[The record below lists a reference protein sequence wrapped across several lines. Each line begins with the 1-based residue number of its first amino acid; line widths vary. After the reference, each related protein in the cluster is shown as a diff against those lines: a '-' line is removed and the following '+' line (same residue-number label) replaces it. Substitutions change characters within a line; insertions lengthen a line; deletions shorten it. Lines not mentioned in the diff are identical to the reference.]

1 MKKTICIILIAA
13 FVALLGTSTYFIIDH
28 FQEEKEQA
36 QMYGSLAQIVEKPET
51 EPTEPIQYSE
61 DAAILPE
68 LTELYRQN
76 SDLVGWVRVEDT
88 TINYP
93 VMQTVDNPNF
103 YLKHGFDK
111 GYTDYGCPYVQEDC
125 DVQAP
130 SDNIVIYGHNM
141 KNGSMFANLEKFKS
155 EDFWKNHK
163 TVTFNTL
170 TEKCEYE
177 IVAVFKTVVYTDSP
191 DSFKFYRFTNAQSPE
206 EFTAFIEKCKELSLY
221 DTGVS
226 AEYGDKL
233 ITLSTCEYSHTN
245 GRLVVVAKKIME
257 EGSLNASADDAQAAA
272 EIQRLD

>member
-88 TINYP
+88 NINYP

-206 EFTAFIEKCKELSLY
+206 EFTAFIEKCKKLSLY

>member
-1 MKKTICIILIAA
+1 MKKTICIILIVA
-13 FVALLGTSTYFIIDH
+13 FVALLGTSAYFIFDH

-36 QMYGSLAQIVEKPET
+36 QMYDSLAQIVEEPET
-51 EPTEPIQYSE
+51 EPIEPIPYSE
-61 DAAILPE
+61 GKSVLPE
-68 LTELYRQN
+68 LAELYRQN

-88 TINYP
+88 NINYP

-111 GYTDYGCPYVQEDC
+111 EYTDYGCPYVQEDC

-141 KNGSMFANLEKFKS
+141 KNGSMFADLEKFKS
-155 EDFWKNHK
+155 EEFWKEHK

-177 IVAVFKTVVYTDSP
+177 IAAVFKTVVYTDSP
-191 DSFKFYRFTNAQSPE
+191 DSFKFYRFTNTQSPE

-233 ITLSTCEYSHTN
+233 ITLSTCEYSRTN
-245 GRLVVVAKKIME
+245 GRLVVVAKKITE
-257 EGSLNASADDAQAAA
+257 DNGA
-272 EIQRLD
+272 ECSRR

>member
-1 MKKTICIILIAA
+1 MKKTICIILIAV
-13 FVALLGTSTYFIIDH
+13 FVALLGTSTYFIFNH
-28 FQEEKEQA
+28 FQEEKEQS
-36 QMYGSLAQIVEKPET
+36 QMYASLAQIVEKPEAK
-51 EPTEPIQYSE
+51 PTEPIQYSE

-76 SDLVGWVRVEDT
+76 NDLVGWVRVEDT
-88 TINYP
+88 NINYP
-93 VMQTVDNPNF
+93 VMQTVENPNF

-111 GYTDYGCPYVQEDC
+111 EYTDYGCPY
-125 DVQAP
+125 VQAP

-141 KNGSMFANLEKFKS
+141 KNGSMFADLEKFKS

-206 EFTAFIEKCKELSLY
+206 EFAAFIEKCKELSLY

-245 GRLVVVAKKIME
+245 GRLVVVAKKITE
-257 EGSLNASADDAQAAA
+257 DGSLNASADDAQATAKS
-272 EIQRLD
+272 QRLD